1 LNKDTTAAT
10 KRRRLMPKALTC
22 PHCGQ
27 EVDLVSTKDV
37 VGILGVSTST
47 FQNFRER
54 ENFPEPLAVVG
65 QGALWLRADIEKWH
79 QEHQQQRV
87 DQLVGDLD
95 KRLGSLDPKTRGE
108 VIKHLREGN

>member
-1 LNKDTTAAT
+1 MANNT
-10 KRRRLMPKALTC
+10 KRRKLQPKPLVC
-22 PHCGQ
+22 PHCHK
-27 EVDLVSTKDV
+27 ELDLVSTKDV

-54 ENFPEPLAVVG
+54 DGFPEALAVIG

-87 DQLVGDLD
+87 AQLVGDLD
-95 KRLGSLDPKTRGE
+95 RRLDSLDARTRKQVLNKLGS
-108 VIKHLREGN
+108 